1 MAQLNH
7 NFNSV
12 KKRNPAEKPKET
24 LYLKIAKIIEEQ
36 IQSDTLRLGDKL
48 PSIRSA
54 QKLYNVSINTAKQAY
69 LELESR
75 SLIESRP
82 KSGYYVSKT
91 SQRKLALPTV
101 AKISSTEKEKTPEDL
116 IDKVF
121 GTIAKSDFTQFAL

>member
-12 KKRNPAEKPKET
+12 KKRNHAEKPKET

-54 QKLYNVSINTAKQAY
+54 QKLYNVS
-69 LELESR
+69 
-75 SLIESRP
+75 
-82 KSGYYVSKT
+82 
-91 SQRKLALPTV
+91 
-101 AKISSTEKEKTPEDL
+101 
-116 IDKVF
+116 
-121 GTIAKSDFTQFAL
+121 